1 MRSRNVL
8 LTVLLVL
15 GLALLGW
22 PKTEVPVP
30 DNLGT
35 SRDWTSPENAAMFVA
50 VDGDDGTAVP
60 RSSEIYNELGKSA
73 Q

>member
-1 MRSRNVL
+1 ML
-8 LTVLLVL
+8 AVLLVL

-35 SRDWTSPENAAMFVA
+35 SRDWAAPENAALFRA
-50 VDGDDGTAVP
+50 VESPDSNAAE
-60 RSSEIYNELGKSA
+60 RSAQLYNELGKNG